1 MQKKF
6 LYGTHCVKGSRIRSY
21 SGPHFSCIFR
31 ISPYSARMRENAG
44 KMRDRI
50 TPNADTFCAVAPF
63 RPKVEFITID
73 ILLRVVEILL
83 RVIEAL
89 LQTVRFS

>member
-1 MQKKF
+1 
-6 LYGTHCVKGSRIRSY
+6 
-21 SGPHFSCIFR
+21 
-31 ISPYSARMRENAG
+31 MRENAG

-83 RVIEAL
+83 RVIETL
-89 LQTVRFS
+89 LQMVDVFMINGRDFHEERSRFFMLNAQDFHDERSRFSC